1 MGTLVTVV
9 RNAMLDVIPDADA
22 PAGINYIELVFGD
35 LEDPDFEVERHAIS
49 WKDASGGVLEQ
60 DETITIVL
68 DLTETQASYVE
79 VTGFKFYS
87 LDDAVSPNGSGEFT
101 ESVELTSGYEY
112 TLNVDGIQIE
122 LPE

>member
-1 MGTLVTVV
+1 MGTLNTSV

-35 LEDPDFEVERHAIS
+35 LDDPDFEVDRHAIS
-49 WKDASGGVLEQ
+49 WSDAENGVLEQ

-87 LDDAVSPNGSGEFT
+87 LDDAVSPNGSGEFIEPLT
-101 ESVELTSGYEY
+101 VEGGFTY
-112 TLNVDGIQIE
+112 TFNIDGIKIE